1 MVSTIRELARRYYLL
16 KNSKHKNKTVIS
28 LKLFYYLETE
38 DRIRGTM
45 FLNTINRVWL
55 CIGSQREIRQEK

>member
-16 KNSKHKNKTVIS
+16 KKSKHKNKTVIS

-45 FLNTINRVWL
+45 FLNTISRVWL
-55 CIGSQREIRQEK
+55 CIGSLREIRQEK